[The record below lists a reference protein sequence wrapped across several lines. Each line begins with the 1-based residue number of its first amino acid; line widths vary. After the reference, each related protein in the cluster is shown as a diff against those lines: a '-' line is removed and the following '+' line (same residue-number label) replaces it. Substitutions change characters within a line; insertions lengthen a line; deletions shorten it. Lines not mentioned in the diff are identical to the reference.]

1 MSFFKKF
8 FSRKFLMAVT
18 GEVIAVVGLFTA
30 VDPAVETACTYVAG
44 AIPVV
49 YGVIEGAVDIFRKEK
64 TIN

>member
-8 FSRKFLMAVT
+8 LSRKFLMAVT
-18 GEVIAVVGLFTA
+18 GEAISIIGLFTA
-30 VDPAVETACTYVAG
+30 VDPAVQSACTYVAG

-49 YGVIEGAVDIFRKEK
+49 YGVIEGAVDIFRKGD